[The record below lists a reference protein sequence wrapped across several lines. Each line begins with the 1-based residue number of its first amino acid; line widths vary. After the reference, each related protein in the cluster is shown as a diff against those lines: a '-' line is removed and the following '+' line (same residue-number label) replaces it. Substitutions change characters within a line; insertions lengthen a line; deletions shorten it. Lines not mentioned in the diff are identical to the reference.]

1 MKICIAS
8 TPIRPNPTTFPPLGS
23 MAIIQSLKKS
33 NHELKFLHIDYHRYQ
48 EEYLVNYFKENN
60 FDIVGIS
67 AVVST
72 AYAYTKYLSNLIKS
86 VNKNT
91 IIFVGGNLAASAE
104 ILHRKARVD
113 YCIIGDGELISRRL
127 VDLIQEKN
135 FSNIDLYKI
144 KGITF
149 LENDKF
155 IFTGYEAA
163 IPPDELESP
172 DWNILENEN
181 CLDHYMPNNAN
192 SFLLFCPNY
201 KSLGR
206 TATII
211 TSKGCVARCT
221 FCHRFEKGY
230 RVKPN
235 EKIIE
240 HIKFL
245 KEKYN
250 VKQLDIGDEN
260 FGSYKEQTI
269 KLVEEMNKL
278 GIKWKAAG
286 VRAHTVS
293 SELLKFYKQNGCEI
307 IIYGI
312 ESGSKKMLE
321 VMEKKVK
328 LEQNINALKWTYE
341 AGLPTIVQLILAM
354 PGEDDKTIEETIQ
367 FLKETLNFYPDNFRK
382 LLSYKISINYA
393 QALPGTPL
401 YEHARE
407 KGFIPTDIDGEEKY
421 LDFISDKDAYSNE
434 HFINYTQQPLLKVLS
449 WRYKINWK
457 LWRAHAKKNLNIK
470 FSFFR
475 TFYAIMIYILNSI
488 FKKNIKCSYLNQLK
502 RISNQRLNSYNSQT
516 SDHYNMDNV
525 NYVNYLIMSLFPWNK
540 LTYPLI
546 LILIAHKEK
555 QNIFWFFK
563 LLFDHLIWSLNPFKK
578 IKLPKESLRKLVKI
592 ADSDG
597 TLELRKG
604 R

>member
-1 MKICIAS
+1 MKVCIAT

-23 MAIIQSLKKS
+23 MAIIQSLRKS

-60 FDIVGIS
+60 FDMVGIS

-104 ILHRKARVD
+104 ILHKKARVD
-113 YCIIGDGELISRRL
+113 YCIVGDGELISRRL
-127 VDLIQEKN
+127 VDLIQKKN
-135 FSNIDLYKI
+135 FSKNDLYKI

-149 LENDKF
+149 LDNDKF
-155 IFTGYEAA
+155 IFTGYESV

-181 CLDHYMPNNAN
+181 CLDHYIPNNAD
-192 SFLLFCPNY
+192 SFLLFSPKY
-201 KSLGR
+201 KSAGR

-245 KEKYN
+245 KKKYN
-250 VKQLDIGDEN
+250 VRQLDIGDEN
-260 FGSYKEQTI
+260 FGSYKEQSR

-293 SELLKFYKQNGCEI
+293 LELLKFYKQNGCEV

-367 FLKETLNFYPDNFRK
+367 FLKETLDFYPDNFRR

-407 KGFIPTDIDGEEKY
+407 KGFIPKDIDGEEKY

-449 WRYKINWK
+449 WRYKINWN
-457 LWRAHAKKNLNIK
+457 LWRAHAKKNLNIE
-470 FSFFR
+470 FSFFK
-475 TFYAIMIYILNSI
+475 TFYAIMIYIINGI
-488 FKKNIKCSYLNQLK
+488 FKKNIKSSYLSQLRGINNQG
-502 RISNQRLNSYNSQT
+502 LNSYNSQT
-516 SDHYNMDNV
+516 SDHYNMDDV
-525 NYVNYLIMSLFPWNK
+525 NYSNYLIMSLFPWNK
-540 LTYPLI
+540 ITYPLI
-546 LILIAHKEK
+546 LILVAYKEK
-555 QNIFWFFK
+555 QNMFWFFK
-563 LLFDHLIWSLNPFKK
+563 LLFDHLIWSINPFKK

-592 ADSDG
+592 VDTDG

>member
-1 MKICIAS
+1 MKICIAT

-48 EEYLVNYFKENN
+48 EEYLVNYFKQNN
-60 FDIVGIS
+60 FDVVGIS

-91 IIFVGGNLAASAE
+91 KIFVGGNLAASAE
-104 ILHRKARVD
+104 ILHRKAGVD
-113 YCIIGDGELISRRL
+113 YCIVGDGELISRKL
-127 VDLIQEKN
+127 VDLIQKKN
-135 FSNIDLYKI
+135 FLKSDLREI

-155 IFTGYEAA
+155 IFTGYASA

-172 DWNILENEN
+172 DWSILENEN

-192 SFLLFCPNY
+192 SFLLFYPNY
-201 KSLGR
+201 KSEGR

-245 KEKYN
+245 KKYN
-250 VKQLDIGDEN
+250 VRQLDIGDEN
-260 FGSYKEQTI
+260 FGSYKEQSR
-269 KLVEEMNKL
+269 KLVEEINKL

-293 SELLKFYKQNGCEI
+293 LELLKFYKQNGCEV

-367 FLKETLNFYPDNFRK
+367 FLKETLDFYPENFRR

-449 WRYKINWK
+449 WRYKIN
-457 LWRAHAKKNLNIK
+457 
-470 FSFFR
+470 
-475 TFYAIMIYILNSI
+475 
-488 FKKNIKCSYLNQLK
+488 
-502 RISNQRLNSYNSQT
+502 
-516 SDHYNMDNV
+516 
-525 NYVNYLIMSLFPWNK
+525 
-540 LTYPLI
+540 
-546 LILIAHKEK
+546 
-555 QNIFWFFK
+555 
-563 LLFDHLIWSLNPFKK
+563 
-578 IKLPKESLRKLVKI
+578 
-592 ADSDG
+592 
-597 TLELRKG
+597 
-604 R
+604 

>member
-1 MKICIAS
+1 MKICIAT
-8 TPIRPNPTTFPPLGS
+8 TPIRPTPTTFPPLGS

-33 NHELKFLHIDYHRYQ
+33 NHELKFLHIDYHRYDH
-48 EEYLVNYFKENN
+48 EYLVDYFKKNN
-60 FDIVGIS
+60 FDLVGIS

-86 VNKNT
+86 INKKT

-104 ILHRKARVD
+104 ILHRKSKID
-113 YCIIGDGELISRRL
+113 YCIVGDGELITRKFA
-127 VDLIQEKN
+127 DLIEKKKDFKN
-135 FSNIDLYKI
+135 DLYNI
-144 KGITF
+144 KGLTF
-149 LENDKF
+149 LDNDKF
-155 IFTGYEAA
+155 IFTGYESA

-172 DWNILENEN
+172 DWKILEKEE

-192 SFLLFCPNY
+192 SFLLFVPEY
-201 KSLGR
+201 KSKGR

-250 VKQLDIGDEN
+250 VAQLDIGDEN
-260 FGSYKEQTI
+260 FGSYKDQSK
-269 KLVEEMNKL
+269 KLVEEINKL

-293 SELLKFYKQNGCEI
+293 LDLLKFYKANGCEV

-328 LEQNINALKWTYE
+328 LEQNINALQWTYQ
-341 AGLPTIVQLILAM
+341 AKLPTIVQLIIAM
-354 PGEDDKTIEETIQ
+354 PGEDDNTIDETIE
-367 FLKETLNFYPDNFRK
+367 FLKDTLSFYPDNFRK
-382 LLSYKISINYA
+382 LLSYKVSINYA

-407 KGFIPTDIDGEEKY
+407 KGFIPKDIDGEEKY
-421 LDFISDKDAYSNE
+421 LEFISDKDAYSNE

-449 WRYKINWK
+449 WRYKINWN
-457 LWRAHAKKNLNIK
+457 LWRAHAKKNLDLK
-470 FSFFR
+470 FNFFKI
-475 TFYAIMIYILNSI
+475 FYAILIYFTNKILKTNFESSYLTKLKKINNQPLNS
-488 FKKNIKCSYLNQLK
+488 L
-502 RISNQRLNSYNSQT
+502 NSQT
-516 SDHYNMDNV
+516 SDHYNMDNI
-525 NYVNYLIMSLFPWNK
+525 NYSNYLIMSIMPWNK
-540 LTYPLI
+540 FTYPLI
-546 LILIAHKEK
+546 CFLVAFKEK
-555 QNIFWFFK
+555 QNFFWFAK

-578 IKLPKESLRKLVKI
+578 IKLPDKSLRKIVTI
-592 ADSDG
+592 PETDG

>member
-1 MKICIAS
+1 
-8 TPIRPNPTTFPPLGS
+8 
-23 MAIIQSLKKS
+23 
-33 NHELKFLHIDYHRYQ
+33 
-48 EEYLVNYFKENN
+48 
-60 FDIVGIS
+60 
-67 AVVST
+67 
-72 AYAYTKYLSNLIKS
+72 
-86 VNKNT
+86 
-91 IIFVGGNLAASAE
+91 
-104 ILHRKARVD
+104 
-113 YCIIGDGELISRRL
+113 
-127 VDLIQEKN
+127 
-135 FSNIDLYKI
+135 
-144 KGITF
+144 
-149 LENDKF
+149 
-155 IFTGYEAA
+155 
-163 IPPDELESP
+163 
-172 DWNILENEN
+172 
-181 CLDHYMPNNAN
+181 MPNNAN
-192 SFLLFCPNY
+192 SFLLFYPNY
-201 KSLGR
+201 KSEGR

-245 KEKYN
+245 KKKYN
-250 VKQLDIGDEN
+250 VRQLDIGDEN
-260 FGSYKEQTI
+260 FGSYKEQSR

-293 SELLKFYKQNGCEI
+293 LELLKFYKENGCEV

-367 FLKETLNFYPDNFRK
+367 FLKETLDFYPDNFRR

-449 WRYKINWK
+449 WRYKINWN
-457 LWRAHAKKNLNIK
+457 LWRSHAKKNLNIE

-475 TFYAIMIYILNSI
+475 TFYAIMIYIINGI
-488 FKKNIKCSYLNQLK
+488 FKKNIKSSYLNQL
-502 RISNQRLNSYNSQT
+502 RGINNQDLNSYNSQT
-516 SDHYNMDNV
+516 SDHYNMDDV
-525 NYVNYLIMSLFPWNK
+525 NYTNYLIMSLFPWNK

-546 LILIAHKEK
+546 LLLIAYKEK
-555 QNIFWFFK
+555 QNMFWFFK
-563 LLFDHLIWSLNPFKK
+563 LLFDHLIWSFNPFKK
-578 IKLPKESLRKLVKI
+578 IQLPKESLRKLVKI
-592 ADSDG
+592 ADTDG